1 MFNALQNPLALLGR
15 LLMAYLFL
23 PAGLAKISGFDYMTQ
38 YVASAGLPAPA
49 LGVVIAI
56 VVEVIGG
63 AALVLGLGTR
73 LAALVLAVFTV
84 VAAVAFHPYWSVPA
98 ESQMIVSLLFNK
110 NIAIA
115 GGLLVLAAFG
125 GGAWSLEAKRTAK

>member
-1 MFNALQNPLALLGR
+1 MLNNLQNPLALIGR
-15 LLMAYLFL
+15 LLVAFLFL

-38 YVASAGLPAPA
+38 YVASAGLPLPA

-56 VVEVIGG
+56 VVEVLGG
-63 AALVLGLGTR
+63 AALVVGFGTR
-73 LAALVLAVFTV
+73 LAALVLAIFTL
-84 VAAVAFHPYWSVPA
+84 AAGFAFHPYWSVPA

-125 GGAWSLEAKRTAK
+125 GGAWSLDAKRA